1 MKLTKYKII
10 HWYMNKLS
18 LEFLNIGVVVFDDTS
33 FKFKLIDDTLLKKM
47 ASASFIDKSVLI
59 YTINY
64 INNLLSTISSEKELD
79 QALSKEYFDSFR
91 FSSTQFFN
99 AFDSLEIE
107 LEELFYRYIY
117 YKFENKRTKPQKT
130 KENIKEAIQE
140 LAKREFKNHIK
151 IKNLN
156 GFDFS
161 ISIKDREY
169 PSILGSIESKDDISR
184 AFNRQLEIPNFR
196 GIYGITTPELR
207 LTNKAEMFKQALTN
221 IGYSPRQFAD
231 KDQIYNS
238 LEQLLVAG

>member
-1 MKLTKYKII
+1 
-10 HWYMNKLS
+10 MNKLS

-117 YKFENKRTKPQKT
+117 YKFENKRTKPQKQKKT
-130 KENIKEAIQE
+130 
-140 LAKREFKNHIK
+140 
-151 IKNLN
+151 
-156 GFDFS
+156 
-161 ISIKDREY
+161 
-169 PSILGSIESKDDISR
+169 
-184 AFNRQLEIPNFR
+184 
-196 GIYGITTPELR
+196 
-207 LTNKAEMFKQALTN
+207 
-221 IGYSPRQFAD
+221 
-231 KDQIYNS
+231 
-238 LEQLLVAG
+238 

>member
-1 MKLTKYKII
+1 
-10 HWYMNKLS
+10 MNKLS

-64 INNLLSTISSEKELD
+64 INNLLSAISSEKELD

-117 YKFENKRTKPQKT
+117 YKFENKRVKPQRT

-140 LAKREFKNHIK
+140 LAKREFKNYIK

-207 LTNKAEMFKQALTN
+207 VTYKAEMFKQALTN
-221 IGYSPRQFAD
+221 IGYSPQQFAD

-238 LEQLLVAG
+238 LEQLLTAG

>member
-1 MKLTKYKII
+1 M
-10 HWYMNKLS
+10 
-18 LEFLNIGVVVFDDTS
+18 
-33 FKFKLIDDTLLKKM
+33 
-47 ASASFIDKSVLI
+47 
-59 YTINY
+59 
-64 INNLLSTISSEKELD
+64 
-79 QALSKEYFDSFR
+79 
-91 FSSTQFFN
+91 
-99 AFDSLEIE
+99 
-107 LEELFYRYIY
+107 
-117 YKFENKRTKPQKT
+117 
-130 KENIKEAIQE
+130 
-140 LAKREFKNHIK
+140 
-151 IKNLN
+151 N